1 MNNETNFKDITRGR
15 TKQLPTDENEVAQ
28 FKQHWIR
35 NQIGNPVIREIFR
48 SSAHVYH
55 KDRPESMKFV
65 LLSKLPPNSEVCT
78 IHVVSVS
85 FQ

>member
-1 MNNETNFKDITRGR
+1 M
-15 TKQLPTDENEVAQ
+15 KQISKILLEGEQSSYQLMKMKLHNL
-28 FKQHWIR
+28 KQHWIR

-48 SSAHVYH
+48 SSAQVYH
-55 KDRPESMKFV
+55 RDKPESMKFV
-65 LLSKLPPNSEVCT
+65 VLAKQPQNSEVHT